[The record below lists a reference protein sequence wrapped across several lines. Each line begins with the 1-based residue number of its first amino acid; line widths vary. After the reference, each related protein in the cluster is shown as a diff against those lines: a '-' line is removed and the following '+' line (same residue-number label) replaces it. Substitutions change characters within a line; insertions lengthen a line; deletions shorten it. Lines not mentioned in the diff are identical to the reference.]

1 MSHLQCN
8 SFMQSRQFSIFG
20 ACMLMLIQSISCQN
34 TSNPMNQETKLNPLL
49 CDPKQGTCEIPGG
62 AAQTDVE
69 TKEVATEKPVK
80 VLYFTDPICSSCW
93 GIEPQLRRMKMEY
106 GDYIDVEYCM
116 GGLLPSWDGFN
127 GGGISKPAD
136 VYHHWEE
143 VSHHYEMP
151 MIGDVWLNDPLPSSY
166 PPSIAFKA
174 AQMQDK
180 TKALAFLRRLREM
193 VFVEAKNITRPELIA
208 EAAVWAGLDAAQL
221 EKDSK
226 GPALQ
231 LFEQDLKRSREM
243 GVRGFPTVFFM
254 DDSGNRLTVYGARS
268 YEEFSGSIQRLAPGA
283 SAKALSTEVLVYFEP
298 FKSLTSKELSLF
310 MNKPVADCEALLKQL
325 EKEGRL
331 QVITTKNGS
340 LWRLKS

>member
-1 MSHLQCN
+1 
-8 SFMQSRQFSIFG
+8 
-20 ACMLMLIQSISCQN
+20 
-34 TSNPMNQETKLNPLL
+34 MNQETTSNPLL
-49 CDPKQGTCEIPGG
+49 CDPQQGICEIP
-62 AAQTDVE
+62 AA
-69 TKEVATEKPVK
+69 VAPADEMPLAVSADKPVK

-127 GGGISKPAD
+127 GGGITKPSD

-143 VSHHYEMP
+143 VSHYYGMP
-151 MIGDVWLNDPLPSSY
+151 MVGDVWINDPLPSSY

-180 TKALAFLRRLREM
+180 EKAIKFLRRLREM
-193 VFVEAKNITRPELIA
+193 VFVEAKNITRPEWIA
-208 EAAVWAGLDAAQL
+208 EAATWSGLDAAKL

-226 GPALQ
+226 GAAVQ
-231 LFEQDLKRSREM
+231 LFEQDLKKAREL

-254 DDSGNRLTVYGARS
+254 DGSGNRLTVYGARG
-268 YEEFSGSIQRLAPGA
+268 YEEFAASIQRLAA
-283 SAKALSTEVLVYFEP
+283 EAKTKTLPIEALIYFEP

-310 MNKPVADCEALLKQL
+310 TNKSVADCEAILKQL
-325 EKEGRL
+325 EKEGKIYA
-331 QVITTKNGS
+331 VSTKNGV
-340 LWRLKS
+340 LWRLKA